1 MVSSGVVAVIH
12 VAGVRC
18 GPCGEI
24 IIELKNARWNVEKV
38 QNSTLRAHETGR
50 NFPLK
55 YRGVWLSPVFG
66 VRYTPL
72 QCPAIVCQHIWG
84 PLALVALFRSHN
96 VLVKYFTL
104 FVTDFAEVFSE
115 KSECDHRKWIFIL
128 ILHPIALCEVN
139 SSWTTSW

>member
-50 NFPLK
+50 NFPL
-55 YRGVWLSPVFG
+55 
-66 VRYTPL
+66 
-72 QCPAIVCQHIWG
+72 
-84 PLALVALFRSHN
+84 
-96 VLVKYFTL
+96 
-104 FVTDFAEVFSE
+104 
-115 KSECDHRKWIFIL
+115 
-128 ILHPIALCEVN
+128 
-139 SSWTTSW
+139 